1 MNSNS
6 SSQVLAHAQPSA
18 LIVLFCGKQ
27 PLRRLISLIHVVLWA
42 NVSWCSFDFPSR
54 LAIFKSFFF
63 SLLSAYLANL
73 CRFNSSKLTPQSLP
87 LIVQT
92 EDLLFQPWHL
102 NNFAGHYIV
111 FWLVHLTESSVKMCH
126 RYTGKTLDIIY
137 LAHFLN
143 VLCTW
148 SDANKWRK
156 ELQRWRVM

>member
-1 MNSNS
+1 MWIPILLVKFLPTLSLQLWLFYFVANSRCADWYLS
-6 SSQVLAHAQPSA
+6 FLSYELTCRDVP
-18 LIVLFCGKQ
+18 LIFHPDWLYSK
-27 PLRRLISLIHVVLWA
+27 A
-42 NVSWCSFDFPSR
+42 
-54 LAIFKSFFF
+54 FFF
-63 SLLSAYLANL
+63 SLLRAYLANL
-73 CRFNSSKLTPQSLP
+73 CRFNSSKLTPQILP

-92 EDLLFQPWHL
+92 EDLLFQPWHR